1 MSSLI
6 SATLAAAALA
16 ALPLGSASSYPEEV
30 EVHTVRGEHVT
41 LITATVPEAKT
52 NIIPGQTARWDV
64 GVHVNAPSAGTISA
78 GLSVSGD
85 FPLEASVYS
94 CPAPW
99 TAPPTSEGSIEEA
112 CPADL
117 EAMTVFRPVHPGHET
132 DWVGSFSSEEEEE
145 HWLRVE
151 ARMPLDSPHETQ
163 NSTSRLRFHISGDG
177 HEISS
182 ELPGESS
189 PSDAPGAASE
199 ADPLEGSE
207 RPGDSAAGSPE
218 HADAGTGPGE
228 AHDQAPGRLAQTG
241 FSLLALVGAGLLS
254 VLLGRTLHRSSQEV
268 RDDV

>member
-1 MSSLI
+1 MSSLL
-6 SATLAAAALA
+6 SATLATF
-16 ALPLGSASSYPEEV
+16 PLGSAPSYPEEV

-99 TAPPTSEGSIEEA
+99 TAPPTGEGSIEEE

-132 DWVGSFSSEEEEE
+132 DWVGSFSSEEEER
-145 HWLRVE
+145 WLRVE

-182 ELPGESS
+182 ELPGGGNLL
-189 PSDAPGAASE
+189 PQT
-199 ADPLEGSE
+199 
-207 RPGDSAAGSPE
+207 RPVRRQKR
-218 HADAGTGPGE
+218 T
-228 AHDQAPGRLAQTG
+228 RLR
-241 FSLLALVGAGLLS
+241 VPR
-254 VLLGRTLHRSSQEV
+254 GRTTPRQAHRMRGPVLVRRAPRRPDGSHRPASPCSSWWEPV
-268 RDDV
+268 CSLSCWAEPFIAARRR

>member
-1 MSSLI
+1 MSSLLSAI
-6 SATLAAAALA
+6 LAAATLATF
-16 ALPLGSASSYPEEV
+16 PLGSAPSYPEEV

-52 NIIPGQTARWDV
+52 NIIPGQTARWGV

-99 TAPPTSEGSIEEA
+99 TTPPTGEGSIEEE

-132 DWVGSFSSEEEEE
+132 DWVGSFSSEEEER
-145 HWLRVE
+145 WLRVE

-177 HEISS
+177 HEIST

-207 RPGDSAAGSPE
+207 RPDDSAAGSP
-218 HADAGTGPGE
+218 DAGAGPGE
-228 AHDQAPGRLAQTG
+228 TRAQAPGRLAQTG

-254 VLLGRTLHRSSQEV
+254 VLLGRALHRSSQEV
-268 RDDV
+268 RDDA